1 VVDPTGTHGAR
12 FELHLPLLPETA
24 ST

>member
-1 VVDPTGTHGAR
+1 VVDPAGGHGAR

-24 ST
+24 GS